1 MKTCNI
7 EGDFVWRQKNQNFCF
22 VYMRLFGNISRSAE
36 KFPVSLRVVYI
47 KKLFLKVLQNVQED
61 SCTRLCP
68 RCFPENFA
76 KYLRT
81 PSLQTTSGRL
91 WMTFRHLK
99 DNIHSEVPGSFLFK
113 LLRQLLICFAIAPYL
128 ATLVNVYSS

>member
-1 MKTCNI
+1 MFGVRRIKI
-7 EGDFVWRQKNQNFCF
+7 FA
-22 VYMRLFGNISRSAE
+22 LFTWDYLVIYPDLLKS
-36 KFPVSLRVVYI
+36 FPSLRVVYI

-81 PSLQTTSGRL
+81 PSFQTTSGRL